1 MDTLKTRIIIRDLT
15 TTLDTTLLTRT
26 PITTEQTTTQMM
38 RNEMRETYIVGGQ
51 IELNGI
57 ARNHGYVRS
66 SG

>member
-1 MDTLKTRIIIRDLT
+1 
-15 TTLDTTLLTRT
+15 
-26 PITTEQTTTQMM
+26 M

-66 SG
+66 SGWPPLIMLPTHALNHKWNCHDARHSL